1 MKFYSPNK
9 NRSPVFSFS
18 RKKRRKEKKKG
29 GEGKKQDTSTGSP
42 SITTNDLQHDDKTK
56 RKRASKSIR
65 NLWSAAEVGLE
76 RTRFAKPWY
85 TSNSGAYRLPDV
97 DRNEISLRLVPL
109 TYSNKIRLPSTHTHL
124 YIYIS
129 LCRGKLLESWGRRL
143 SRRWNPL
150 SVRNRTVSLPPS
162 TKKWYRRRVR
172 ILRQIRGV

>member
-18 RKKRRKEKKKG
+18 RKKGRKEKKKG

-42 SITTNDLQHDDKTK
+42 SITTNDLHTMIKQNGNAH
-56 RKRASKSIR
+56 RSRSEIYEARQRWAWNERASQNPDTQVIAAHIASLTLTETKSAFVSFHWRIR
-65 NLWSAAEVGLE
+65 IK
-76 RTRFAKPWY
+76 FAY
-85 TSNSGAYRLPDV
+85 QA
-97 DRNEISLRLVPL
+97 
-109 TYSNKIRLPSTHTHL
+109 HTHI